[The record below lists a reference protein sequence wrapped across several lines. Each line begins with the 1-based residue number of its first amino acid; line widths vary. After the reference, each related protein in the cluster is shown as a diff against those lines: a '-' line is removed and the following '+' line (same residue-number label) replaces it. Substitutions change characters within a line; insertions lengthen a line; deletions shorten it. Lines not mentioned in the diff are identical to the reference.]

1 MVWAGEHRAFKENFR
16 LTASKG
22 IGLYVSLL
30 DTAIKLDIIGFL
42 EPSAWLRF
50 DIKSKIF
57 LILFEQGVMLL
68 ESSPAQLPSFSS
80 FAQERWKCERQQT
93 TNGSTLW
100 CPMCTTKEVNPSSAC
115 SQSPWDFYPPR
126 VVLFFAG
133 FPHPHPPPVL
143 KKTKLVNLRRKT
155 VRKLLINDYTTL
167 EGLRILSVNNIP
179 INSHKPLHIL
189 SLHVCGTLT
198 DHKHQQTLFSLLF
211 PVLAS
216 TRDICERKTI
226 SMNHVFFEVTWLSF
240 VVAET
245 ISGN

>member
-1 MVWAGEHRAFKENFR
+1 
-16 LTASKG
+16 
-22 IGLYVSLL
+22 
-30 DTAIKLDIIGFL
+30 
-42 EPSAWLRF
+42 
-50 DIKSKIF
+50 
-57 LILFEQGVMLL
+57 
-68 ESSPAQLPSFSS
+68 
-80 FAQERWKCERQQT
+80 
-93 TNGSTLW
+93 
-100 CPMCTTKEVNPSSAC
+100 MCTTKEVNPSSAC
-115 SQSPWDFYPPR
+115 SQSSWDFYPPR
-126 VVLFFAG
+126 VVLFFLA
-133 FPHPHPPPVL
+133 FPPHSFE
-143 KKTKLVNLRRKT
+143 KTKRVRRKT

-226 SMNHVFFEVTWLSF
+226 SMNHVLFEVTWLSF